1 MAQKLFASPATQAIL
16 RKYKPLSKEQEIQ
29 YAEQYNKKKSDKA
42 ATALLNGVS
51 HLFANKINKNQGAF
65 LKYVPEA
72 TYDDVFNAM
81 VLQFFKFLHEFN
93 PKKSKLN
100 TWAEYTIMPV
110 YKDPL
115 RHMGDK
121 FKAKH
126 QTVDIDKPFAG
137 TEDTIADILPDGSV
151 DIQAQWERGIKNRK
165 LQNAIKKLNSQ
176 DRDIILNLMGYVKPP
191 KKEWS
196 KTLKD
201 GTVTINATTIAKGLN
216 ISPDRVRTKV
226 ANILKKLR
234 TELAQSNFDRYF
246 ELNRLIERYDKPR
259 RKWSKYDLLNK
270 EYV

>member
-1 MAQKLFASPATQAIL
+1 MAQKLFASPATQSIL
-16 RKYKPLSKEQEIQ
+16 RKYKPLTKEQEIK
-29 YAEQYNKKKSDKA
+29 YTEQYKKTKSDKS

-51 HLFANKINKNQGAF
+51 HLFASKINKNQGAF

-72 TYDDVFNAM
+72 TYDDIFNAM
-81 VLQFFKFLHEFN
+81 VLQFFKFIHEFN

-100 TWAEYTIMPV
+100 TWTEYTIMPV

-115 RHMGDK
+115 RHMGNK
-121 FKAKH
+121 FSAKH
-126 QTVDIDKPFAG
+126 KTVDIDKPFAG

-196 KTLKD
+196 KVLKD
-201 GTVTINATTIAKGLN
+201 GTVSINATTIARGLN
-216 ISPDRVRTKV
+216 MSPDRVRTRV

-234 TELAQSNFDRYF
+234 TELAQSKFDRYF
-246 ELNRLIERYDKPR
+246 QLNRLIERYDNPK
-259 RKWSKYDLLNK
+259 RKYSKYDILNK
-270 EYV
+270 E